1 MNSNKIFENIGE
13 KVAIIGQKI
22 GNQKHLSAIRD
33 GFASFIPFIIVGSFA
48 ILINS
53 VIVDGNS
60 LLATWTGANGSA
72 GWMKFS
78 FYVSPVFIGI
88 TDATMSFFSIYIA
101 FLFGYFLSGS
111 YGDNKI
117 AGAGIGLACFLVL
130 QPVAAGSASSI
141 VWNSPTGFF
150 GSTGILFAMIGG
162 LGGPTI
168 FHHLA
173 SNGKFS
179 VHMPDGVPPAV
190 SNSFAVLFP
199 VIFTVLIF
207 GLIQPIWGAFAYGV
221 GFGKTEIVGT
231 FSFGINVQFDYL
243 LEENGEVF
251 EGISTL
257 NINEGSQFYYVVG
270 QYNTFYNYFDLGT
283 LNIESDIWE
292 TTVVIEGESIPL
304 WQYLQ
309 NEVTNQLLANNPT
322 YFSIENVLL
331 VNMDELASKDNF
343 INLDYSFIEG
353 VGTLVVIQGASTYV
367 VNGEWYYVINAV
379 NTILV
384 LPVQNAAD
392 TAGFVFILMFLVGFF
407 WFFGIHGNNILAPVI
422 SLIWTTAGLH
432 NVEVL
437 AAFNG
442 DVNAAI
448 ASGLLFTFTDQTEN
462 AFLMMGGAGATLALL
477 TAIFIFSKSPQH
489 RAIANVAA
497 PSGIFQINEPVLF
510 GLPIIL
516 NPLWAIPFMF
526 VMPIAGVFVF
536 LITAAGWLNPT
547 TILLP
552 WTTPI
557 FISGFL
563 STQDW
568 RSFIWTAVVFFF
580 VFCSYLPFV
589 LLDVRKQARAEL
601 NSGEFK
607 DYDDLKLKIKEIKMK
622 IDISEEQGKEI
633 KNLDK
638 MSEEFNVLNIKKK
651 NFENKFIDFMNIQ
664 IHVKKGF
671 ENYKVSKDL
680 VDEKFDLIL
689 TNKLQSK
696 ENKHNPIIS
705 ENKKRIK
712 TINTEL
718 KSLVKQQKLLNK
730 SVRVNEK
737 SDNLILMK
745 ERKNTIKIDNLN
757 QKVSRLNEKVGSDDK
772 ILILNRKIKALKN
785 NFVDYSAVKKTKAK
799 EKYDVLIEKAKI
811 VEAKRK

>member
-13 KVAIIGQKI
+13 KVAVIGQKV

-130 QPVAAGSASSI
+130 QPVAAGSASSV
-141 VWNSPTGFF
+141 VWFSPTGFF

-221 GFGKTEIVGT
+221 GFGKTEVAGT

-243 LEENGEVF
+243 LEENGIVF
-251 EGISTL
+251 NGTSTL
-257 NINEGSQFYYVVG
+257 NINEGSQFYYYIG
-270 QYNTFYNYFDLGT
+270 QYNTFYNSYNLAELSKD
-283 LNIESDIWE
+283 NDIWE
-292 TTVVIEGESIPL
+292 VEVGEESIVL

-309 NEVTNQLLANNPT
+309 TEATNQLLANNST
-322 YFSIENVLL
+322 YFSIDNVQLI
-331 VNMDELASKDNF
+331 NMEQLASKDNF
-343 INLDYSFIEG
+343 VNIKYTYDGTI
-353 VGTLVVIQGASTYV
+353 GTLVVVQGASTYV
-367 VNGEWYYVINAV
+367 INGEWYYVINAV

-392 TAGFVFILMFLVGFF
+392 TAGFVFVLMFLVGFF

-442 DVNAAI
+442 DVDAAI

-462 AFLMMGGAGATLALL
+462 AFLMMGGAGATIALL

-489 RAIANVAA
+489 RAIANVAT

-526 VMPIAGVFVF
+526 VMPVAGVFIF

-568 RSFIWTAVVFFF
+568 RSFIWTAVVFLF

-601 NSGEFK
+601 NSGEYK
-607 DYDDLKLKIKEIKMK
+607 EYDDLKSKIKEIKMK
-622 IDISEEQGKEI
+622 LDVSEEQGREI
-633 KNLDK
+633 KNLDQIN
-638 MSEEFNVLNIKKK
+638 EEFNVLNIKKK

-671 ENYKVSKDL
+671 KNYKVSKDL
-680 VDEKFDLIL
+680 VDEKFNLIL
-689 TNKLQSK
+689 KNKLEGK

-718 KSLVKQQKLLNK
+718 RSLVKQQKLLNK

-737 SDNLILMK
+737 SDNLVLMK
-745 ERKNTIKIDNLN
+745 ERKNTIKIDNL
-757 QKVSRLNEKVGSDDK
+757 KLKIDRLNEKVGSDDK
-772 ILILNRKIKALKN
+772 ILILNSKIKALKN
-785 NFVDYSAVKKTKAK
+785 DFVDYSAIKKTKAK
-799 EKYDVLIEKAKI
+799 EKYDVLIAKAKI